1 MPKSARAAYRRSKAS
16 LDKNQSLASYRTPR
30 HPERRRPAKCRDQ
43 HFVRITSDGAIGLN
57 RADIGSAGI
66 TFVALFSVWTLRALR
81 AGLSLRSKS
90 ALYTPVPT
98 VLDSLLGSLPQP
110 ARAKTR
116 LTATIG
122 KILMRCALRS
132 TTGDCRLYVFRWPE
146 APEPLCYAES

>member
-81 AGLSLRSKS
+81 AGLSLRS
-90 ALYTPVPT
+90 
-98 VLDSLLGSLPQP
+98 
-110 ARAKTR
+110 RAPCIPR
-116 LTATIG
+116 S
-122 KILMRCALRS
+122 LRS
-132 TTGDCRLYVFRWPE
+132 WIRFL
-146 APEPLCYAES
+146 APCHSLRGRKQG